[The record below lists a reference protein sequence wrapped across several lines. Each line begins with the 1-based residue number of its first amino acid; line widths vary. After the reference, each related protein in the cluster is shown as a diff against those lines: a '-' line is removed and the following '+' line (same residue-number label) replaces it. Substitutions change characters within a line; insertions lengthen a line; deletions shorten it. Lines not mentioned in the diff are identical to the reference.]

1 MPPHKSLPGDEIE
14 YIDQTMSLLAQGAIH
29 MTIGDDECDD
39 TTVDR
44 EYREAV
50 SLIDRLTS
58 ILTGPAIAP
67 ECDDDYRDD
76 DYRDDE
82 ERIGGW

>member
-1 MPPHKSLPGDEIE
+1 MPPHKSLPDEEIE
-14 YIDQTMSLLAQGAIH
+14 YIDQTMSLLAQGAMP
-29 MTIGDDECDD
+29 MTTGDDDADAE
-39 TTVDR
+39 VDR
-44 EYREAV
+44 KHRKAV

-58 ILTGPAIAP
+58 TLIGSAIAS